1 VKPPPLCFAKLAHR
15 LIFSLFFFLVII
27 PRTVFRRATLF
38 AAPQQ
43 SAAVLEVTKI
53 EPPNWWIGLTPEVLL
68 LLTGHGLEATH
79 VTCNLQSLR
88 VTRTQ
93 ASAGGDYLFVWL
105 KIEPQTRSGTA
116 VCRIKT
122 ATGSASFE
130 LPLANRS
137 DTTGKFQG
145 LSSGELPFLI
155 VPTAF
160 VSANSADDKS
170 VAAHKPRDQSAAGAH
185 VAGDLREIRGH
196 FAELKNLGATA
207 LRLSPLAIPDSAD
220 GSRGMADFYSMD
232 PILGSLKDFQ
242 ELVDSAHAQKMKVV
256 LDLDLLH
263 LGEQH
268 PWVSKPPLAE
278 WLGMSANPRDKL
290 SKPSGE
296 SPGAK
301 PILDTEN
308 PLVALYVLQNSIW
321 WVETAGLDGIHV
333 IREPSATNS
342 FWRSWR
348 AGLQKIY
355 PHLSIISE

>member
-1 VKPPPLCFAKLAHR
+1 MPF
-15 LIFSLFFFLVII
+15 IFFLAII
-27 PRTVFRRATLF
+27 PGTVFRPAPLDATPQQTA
-38 AAPQQ
+38 AAP
-43 SAAVLEVTKI
+43 EVTKI

-79 VTCNLQSLR
+79 VTCNLQFLR

-105 KIEPQTRSGTA
+105 KFGPETRSGTA

-122 ATGSASFE
+122 ATGPASFE

-145 LSSGELPFLI
+145 LSSGELPYLI
-155 VPTAF
+155 LPKPF
-160 VSANSADDKS
+160 ESESPADDKS
-170 VAAHKPRDQSAAGAH
+170 GAVHKPRDQSAAGAH
-185 VAGDLREIRGH
+185 VLGDLREIRGH
-196 FAELKNLGATA
+196 LAELKNLGATA
-207 LRLSPLAIPDSAD
+207 LRISPLAIPDSAD
-220 GSRGMADFYSMD
+220 RSRGTSDFYSMD
-232 PILGSLKDFQ
+232 PVLGSLKDFQ
-242 ELVDSAHAQKMKVV
+242 ELVDSAHARNMKVV

-263 LGEQH
+263 LSEHH
-268 PWVSKPPLAE
+268 PWLSKPPLAE
-278 WLGMSANPRDKL
+278 WLGMSANPRGNP

-296 SPGAK
+296 SPSAK

-308 PLVALYVLQNSIW
+308 PLVALYLLQNSIW

-333 IREPSATNS
+333 AREPGATNS

-355 PHLSIISE
+355 PHLSIINE

>member
-1 VKPPPLCFAKLAHR
+1 VKPPHLCFAKLARR
-15 LIFSLFFFLVII
+15 LIYSLFFFFVII
-27 PRTVFRRATLF
+27 PGMICRRATLF
-38 AAPQQ
+38 AASQQ
-43 SAAVLEVTKI
+43 SATALEITKI

-79 VTCNLQSLR
+79 VSCNLPSLR

-93 ASAGGDYLFVWL
+93 ASAGGGYLFVWL
-105 KIEPQTRSGTA
+105 KFGPEMRSGTA

-122 ATGSASFE
+122 AKGPASFE

-145 LSSGELPFLI
+145 LSSGELPYLI
-155 VPTAF
+155 VPKPF
-160 VSANSADDKS
+160 LSANSSDDKS
-170 VAAHKPRDQSAAGAH
+170 GAAHKPREKSAAGAH
-185 VAGDLREIRGH
+185 VMGDLPEIRGQL
-196 FAELKNLGATA
+196 AELKNLGATA

-220 GSRGMADFYSMD
+220 ESRGTADFYSMD
-232 PILGSLKDFQ
+232 PILGSLKDLQ
-242 ELVDSAHAQKMKVV
+242 ELVDSAHAQNMKVV
-256 LDLDLLH
+256 LDLDPLH
-263 LGEQH
+263 LGEHH

-278 WLGMSANPRDKL
+278 WLGMSGNPRGNPA
-290 SKPSGE
+290 KPSDE
-296 SPGAK
+296 PPNAN

-308 PLVALYVLQNSIW
+308 PLVALYILQNNIW

-333 IREPSATNS
+333 TRGPDATNS

-355 PHLSIISE
+355 PHLSIFIE